1 MKRGALETVGSPGMD
16 RAASDEKRAKA
27 GASTATAT
35 PHRRGTL
42 LAGAGEEQENLDPAG
57 PIRERIAS
65 ETGDPARADS
75 DEADDDEAVPDSQVT
90 LGVSSE
96 GDHHLG
102 SVMGT
107 QPAPS
112 PSGSP
117 TDEDDEDFPTGVMP
131 TQPAPMPGD
140 SETAKLRDRV
150 LAETGRRLSE
160 GWRASVETSKKKKR
174 VRFFSPDGKRFGC
187 AKDVVTFV
195 ETDHPPGAVGD
206 ETATTRNLDAAMENA
221 VEGTGGGDASAEG
234 RTLEKEEEKEEEKE
248 DAEDDDEDV
257 DVAPTQAA
265 PPTEDD
271 DEDEEDGD
279 FEMFA
284 PTQPA
289 PMPEDIDEEGHGDL
303 VAPTPVDPSDAS
315 GDDDTSPPAP
325 FSPDDG
331 LTAFERERRAN
342 IARNERVMAALN
354 IPHGAMS
361 DKTRDAFEPKAPTQT
376 APTETAPETPEP
388 PAEEPPVVVVDAR
401 PGDAAARFLR
411 RRLLASSGDAAPS
424 SEALEFCP
432 ELRDHQRH
440 LVDILSDTI
449 TGGQNNSVLLV
460 GARGAGKT
468 LVLDSALRQ
477 LRETHGTGV
486 LPVRLNGMLHSD
498 ERVGM
503 REIAEQLCAAGEELE
518 FSRAAG
524 FAENVAFMRE
534 VLRVL
539 EGGRRSVVFVL
550 EDFDLFAHRP
560 KQTLLYA
567 VMDLLQQ
574 TQVQAAVVG
583 VTCRHDAAELLE
595 KRVKSRFSSR
605 RILLAP
611 PVGRMR
617 AATLVRHALSLPLP
631 PLDAEPLDADAAAEA
646 VDADGAGGDGSSSA
660 QPATTSPRAGFEPT
674 VVYPPDPGFAARW
687 NQALDAAVGQVG
699 VDHTLRAY
707 EALECTPR
715 AASDLALFALACMDR
730 DKGVIVAKDI
740 MVASTRL
747 LGDTYVR
754 ALSGTS
760 ALELCM
766 VVAMSR
772 LHRFRRKAVFNFNHV
787 EDELKNMAAN
797 DFLGDAGRAKGPTL
811 SRAFEGLLAMGLVE
825 ARTGGVGSGLGGAVT
840 LQRSRGSSGHK
851 HWREIQLLLTDEEVT
866 IAVKKHPTK
875 PAGLLELMT
884 HEGVR
889 QTTAGC

>member
-16 RAASDEKRAKA
+16 RAAGDEKRAKA

-75 DEADDDEAVPDSQVT
+75 DGADAADDDEAVPDSQVT

-112 PSGSP
+112 PSGSHE
-117 TDEDDEDFPTGVMP
+117 DEDDEDVHAGVMP

-150 LAETGRRLSE
+150 LAETGRRLSA

-187 AKDVVTFV
+187 ANDVVTFV
-195 ETDHPPGAVGD
+195 ETDNPPGAVGD
-206 ETATTRNLDAAMENA
+206 ETVTTRNLDAAMEDA
-221 VEGTGGGDASAEG
+221 VDGTGGGDASAEG

-248 DAEDDDEDV
+248 DEDDADEDV

-265 PPTEDD
+265 PPIEDD
-271 DEDEEDGD
+271 DEEEEEEEED

-303 VAPTPVDPSDAS
+303 VAATPDDDPSDAS
-315 GDDDTSPPAP
+315 GDGDTSPPAP
-325 FSPDDG
+325 LSPDDG
-331 LTAFERERRAN
+331 LTEIERERRAN
-342 IARNERVMAALN
+342 IARNERMMAALN

-361 DKTRDAFEPKAPTQT
+361 GKTRDAFEPK

-503 REIAEQLCAAGEELE
+503 RVSFYFYFPFVCA
-518 FSRAAG
+518 
-524 FAENVAFMRE
+524 
-534 VLRVL
+534 
-539 EGGRRSVVFVL
+539 
-550 EDFDLFAHRP
+550 
-560 KQTLLYA
+560 
-567 VMDLLQQ
+567 
-574 TQVQAAVVG
+574 
-583 VTCRHDAAELLE
+583 
-595 KRVKSRFSSR
+595 
-605 RILLAP
+605 I
-611 PVGRMR
+611 
-617 AATLVRHALSLPLP
+617 
-631 PLDAEPLDADAAAEA
+631 
-646 VDADGAGGDGSSSA
+646 
-660 QPATTSPRAGFEPT
+660 
-674 VVYPPDPGFAARW
+674 
-687 NQALDAAVGQVG
+687 
-699 VDHTLRAY
+699 
-707 EALECTPR
+707 
-715 AASDLALFALACMDR
+715 
-730 DKGVIVAKDI
+730 
-740 MVASTRL
+740 RL
-747 LGDTYVR
+747 
-754 ALSGTS
+754 
-760 ALELCM
+760 
-766 VVAMSR
+766 
-772 LHRFRRKAVFNFNHV
+772 
-787 EDELKNMAAN
+787 
-797 DFLGDAGRAKGPTL
+797 
-811 SRAFEGLLAMGLVE
+811 
-825 ARTGGVGSGLGGAVT
+825 
-840 LQRSRGSSGHK
+840 
-851 HWREIQLLLTDEEVT
+851 
-866 IAVKKHPTK
+866 
-875 PAGLLELMT
+875 
-884 HEGVR
+884 
-889 QTTAGC
+889 